1 MHKARGVDVRG
12 AGLWPTGVREPLENA
27 ADEVPHP
34 TKTRVLVRKAPGG
47 DVYWSTLASRERGG
61 RGSASS
67 QKCAV
72 GESVGVVGYSSRA
85 CAVGHDDDS
94 LVGAVLLQCLKDA
107 CLGEGVEVA
116 GGLVE

>member
-1 MHKARGVDVRG
+1 MCAVR
-12 AGLWPTGVREPLENA
+12 AFGLLDVREPLENA

-34 TKTRVLVRKAPGG
+34 IKERVPMRKARRA
-47 DVYWSTLASRERGG
+47 DVYWGTLGPAERGAS
-61 RGSASS
+61 GSASS

-72 GESVGVVGYSSRA
+72 GESVGVIGDGSRA

-94 LVGAVLLQCLKDA
+94 LVGAVFLQCLKDA